1 MTSAPGSKR
10 AGWKSAGT
18 MAGLA
23 IVVGLVAGAGA
34 VAFEYMSQ
42 GVFHL
47 VMEKICGY
55 APSGPHGE
63 SELFHLASR
72 PEILILGIIFAPAI
86 GGLLSGYLCNR
97 FAPEAKG
104 HGTDA
109 AIDAYHRKGGFI
121 RGRVPLLKAITT
133 AITLGTG
140 GSGGREGPIAQIGAG
155 FGSFMA
161 TKLGLDDRQRR
172 ILLAAGMG
180 AGVGSI
186 FRAPLAGALFA
197 SEIMYREAEFESD
210 VLLPSFLSS
219 AVAYCVLCEWFGSFG
234 HLFAVPSGL
243 AFNNLSDLVPYT
255 LLAIILVPIIWL
267 NIKVFY
273 GMESLFDRM
282 KGPKFLAP
290 ALGGLLTGCVAAG
303 LWKATGD
310 DNSLAVL
317 SFGYGL
323 LQSALDGGI
332 LGWTGVQ
339 ILVLVAF
346 FKILTTALTISS
358 GGSGGVF
365 GPAMVVGGAIGGAV
379 GLACQQFGLIENPA
393 SFVVVGMCGFFAGSA
408 RTPISTIIMVSEMTG
423 SYELLM
429 PAMWVCAITF
439 FACAPWTLYRQQVLN
454 RAHSPAHKGEF
465 MVPLLQDML
474 VKDVMEDRAFQ
485 NVSIG
490 TPLREVVRLV
500 ADTHADYFPVL
511 DQKGRFIGIF
521 SAHDIRSFTYD
532 DTIHQLAV
540 VADFMTTNVITVK
553 PTDDLHVALQR
564 FDLKNIDELPVVD
577 PNDPYKLLGML
588 RRRALS
594 RAYSERLEM
603 VQEAMEN
610 R

>member
-1 MTSAPGSKR
+1 MSSAPGSKS
-10 AGWKSAGT
+10 AVWKGAGT
-18 MAGLA
+18 MAVLA
-23 IVVGLVAGAGA
+23 LVVGFVAGAGA

-42 GVFHL
+42 GAFHV
-47 VMEKICGY
+47 VMKTICGY
-55 APSGPHGE
+55 APSGPSGE

-72 PEILILGIIFAPAI
+72 PEILAVGIIFAPAI
-86 GGLLSGYLCNR
+86 GGLLSGYLCFR

-109 AIDAYHRKGGFI
+109 AIDAYHNKGGFI
-121 RGRVPLLKAITT
+121 RARVPLLKSITT

-155 FGSFMA
+155 FGSFLA
-161 TKLGLDDRQRR
+161 TKLRLDERQRR

-219 AVAYCVLCEWFGSFG
+219 AMAYCVLCGWFGSFS
-234 HLFAVPSGL
+234 HLFAIPSGL
-243 AFNNLSDLVPYT
+243 AFNNLADLGPYT
-255 LLAIILVPIIWL
+255 VLAIILVPMIWL

-273 GMESLFDRM
+273 GVETLFDRM
-282 KGPKFLAP
+282 KGPKALGP
-290 ALGGLLTGCVAAG
+290 ALGGLLTGIVAVV
-303 LWKATGD
+303 LWKSTGD
-310 DNSLAVL
+310 DRTLAVL

-323 LQSALDGGI
+323 LQEALDGAL

-379 GLACQQFGLIENPA
+379 GLTFQQMGLIEQPA

-439 FACAPWTLYRQQVLN
+439 VACTPWTLYRKQVPN

-465 MVPLLQDML
+465 MVPLLQDIL
-474 VKDVMEDRAFQ
+474 VQDVMEDRAFQ
-485 NVSIG
+485 NVHLG
-490 TPLREVVRLV
+490 TPLRDVVRLV

-511 DQKGRFIGIF
+511 DSDERFVGIF

-540 VADFMTTNVITVK
+540 AADLMTTSIISVN
-553 PTDDLHVALQR
+553 PNDDLHVAMQR
-564 FDLKNIDELPVVD
+564 FNLKNIDELPVVD
-577 PNDPYKLLGML
+577 PENKHILLGML
-588 RRRALS
+588 RRRAMS
-594 RAYSERLEM
+594 RAYGERLKII
-603 VQEAMEN
+603 QEAKKN